1 MKFLVKNKIYTY
13 SIILSFIIITV
24 IRLITVDHN
33 IPSKLFM
40 DACIQSCIC
49 ICADLAWNAPGV
61 GGKFASRYIKDDQS
75 FVWALVA
82 ALVPSVYYAIILN
95 FTGLYL
101 SFGEFIPGFFNMY
114 IKGMPL
120 SFIVGYIASIFVTY
134 AFKYME
140 NKVGKHWKKTINV
153 IIYTR

>member
-49 ICADLAWNAPGV
+49 ICADLAWDAPGV

-82 ALVPSVYYAIILN
+82 ALVPSVYYAVILN

-101 SFGEFIPGFFNMY
+101 SFGEFIPGFFIAFSTMKSPLPAP
-114 IKGMPL
+114 ISSSIGL
-120 SFIVGYIASIFVTY
+120 SFLKSLAQEPLYSDGS
-134 AFKYME
+134 
-140 NKVGKHWKKTINV
+140 KTI
-153 IIYTR
+153 